1 MADERGTYRE
11 IEHTAD
17 VGIEV
22 TADNLPA
29 LFASAGE
36 ALYALIADPTTIKSH
51 ETINISATGD
61 NPEHLLHAW
70 LCELL
75 ALFNVQGFVGKH
87 CEIARVSDGQVQGQ
101 VSGEKLDLNRLED
114 CLWEIP
120 RQGGMRVPGRIYA
133 SEKLMAGLRSDNS
146 LKQVMNVA
154 HLPGIVGYSL
164 AMPDIHWGYGF
175 PIGGVA
181 AVSVDEGVISPGGVG
196 YDINCGV
203 RLVKTGLVFEQIKD
217 KLTRVV
223 ESLFSVIPAGVGSEG
238 TIAKLSKQDEKRL
251 LREGARWAVTEGY
264 GSQEDLSRME
274 EGGRLGLA
282 DAELISDRALERG
295 LKQVGTLGSGN
306 HFLEI
311 ERVEEIYLPQ
321 AADTFGLFPDQVVI
335 LIHTGSRGLG
345 YQTCEDSLKVMNK
358 AMSAYGI
365 SLPDRQLA
373 CTPIQSPEGQD
384 YLAAMAGAANYAWA
398 NRQVIMSQA
407 EKGFMKALNINPKEL
422 GLSLLYDVCHNI
434 AKVEEHTV
442 DGKKRRLCV
451 HRKGATRGFAPG
463 HPQIPADYQKIG
475 QPVLIPGD
483 MGRYSYLLVGTESA
497 MEKTFG
503 STCHGAGRVMSRAQ
517 SKKQSQAI
525 NIDQEMARRGVVA
538 RYQGRGTMAEEMPH
552 AYKDVSDVV
561 ETMDHAG
568 ISKRVARFR
577 PVGVIKG

>member
-1 MADERGTYRE
+1 
-11 IEHTAD
+11 
-17 VGIEV
+17 V
-22 TADNLPA
+22 
-29 LFASAGE
+29 SAE
-36 ALYALIADPTTIKSH
+36 AIK
-51 ETINISATGD
+51 
-61 NPEHLLHAW
+61 
-70 LCELL
+70 
-75 ALFNVQGFVGKH
+75 
-87 CEIARVSDGQVQGQ
+87 
-101 VSGEKLDLNRLED
+101 LNRLEEY
-114 CLWEIP
+114 LWEIP

-133 SEKLMAGLRSDNS
+133 SEKLMVDLKDDNS
-146 LKQVMNVA
+146 LRQVMNVA

-203 RLVKTGLVFEQIKD
+203 RLVKTGLVFENIKD

-223 ESLFSVIPAGVGSEG
+223 EALFSLIPSGVGSEG
-238 TIAKLSKQDEKRL
+238 AIAKLSKQDEKRL
-251 LREGARWAVTEGY
+251 LREGARWAVSEGY
-264 GSQEDLSRME
+264 GRQDDLSYME
-274 EGGRLGLA
+274 EGGRLATA
-282 DAELISDRALERG
+282 DALISDRALERG
-295 LKQVGTLGSGN
+295 LRQVGTLGSGN

-311 ERVEEIYLPQ
+311 GRVEEIYQPQ
-321 AADTFGLFPDQVVI
+321 VADTLGLFPDQIVI

-345 YQTCEDSLKVMNK
+345 YQICEDSLKVMSK
-358 AMSAYGI
+358 AMTKYGI

-384 YLAAMAGAANYAWA
+384 YLAAMAAAANYAWA
-398 NRQVIMSQA
+398 NRQVIMSRA
-407 EKGFMKALNINPKEL
+407 EAAFMKALNIGPKDL
-422 GLSLLYDVCHNI
+422 GFSLLYDVCHNI
-434 AKVEEHTV
+434 AKIEDHVV

-451 HRKGATRGFAPG
+451 HRKGATRAFAPG
-463 HPQIPADYQKIG
+463 HPQIPADYQNIG

-483 MGRYSYLLVGTESA
+483 MGRYSYLSVGTETA

-503 STCHGAGRVMSRAQ
+503 STCHGAGRIMSRAQ

-552 AYKDVSDVV
+552 AYKDVADVV
-561 ETMDHAG
+561 ETMDRAG
-568 ISKRVARFR
+568 VSKRVARFR

>member
-1 MADERGTYRE
+1 M
-11 IEHTAD
+11 
-17 VGIEV
+17 
-22 TADNLPA
+22 
-29 LFASAGE
+29 SAE
-36 ALYALIADPTTIKSH
+36 AIK
-51 ETINISATGD
+51 
-61 NPEHLLHAW
+61 
-70 LCELL
+70 
-75 ALFNVQGFVGKH
+75 
-87 CEIARVSDGQVQGQ
+87 
-101 VSGEKLDLNRLED
+101 LNRLEEY
-114 CLWEIP
+114 LWEIP

-133 SEKLMAGLRSDNS
+133 SEKLMVDLKDDNS
-146 LKQVMNVA
+146 LRQVMNVA

-203 RLVKTGLVFEQIKD
+203 RLVKTGLVFENIKD

-223 ESLFSVIPAGVGSEG
+223 EALFSLIPSGVGSEG
-238 TIAKLSKQDEKRL
+238 AIAKLSKQDEKRL
-251 LREGARWAVTEGY
+251 LREGARWAVSEGY
-264 GSQEDLSRME
+264 GRQDDLSYME
-274 EGGRLGLA
+274 EGGRLATA
-282 DAELISDRALERG
+282 DALISDRALERG
-295 LKQVGTLGSGN
+295 LRQVGTLGSGN

-311 ERVEEIYLPQ
+311 GRVEEIYQPQ
-321 AADTFGLFPDQVVI
+321 VADTLGLFPDQIVI

-345 YQTCEDSLKVMNK
+345 YQICEDSLKVMSK
-358 AMSAYGI
+358 AMTKYGI

-384 YLAAMAGAANYAWA
+384 YLAAMAAAANYAWA
-398 NRQVIMSQA
+398 NRQVIMSRA
-407 EKGFMKALNINPKEL
+407 EAAFMKALNIGPKDL
-422 GLSLLYDVCHNI
+422 GFSLLYDVCHNI
-434 AKVEEHTV
+434 AKIEDHVV

-451 HRKGATRGFAPG
+451 HRKGATRAFAPG
-463 HPQIPADYQKIG
+463 HPQIPADYQNIG

-483 MGRYSYLLVGTESA
+483 MGRYSYLSVGTETA

-503 STCHGAGRVMSRAQ
+503 STCHGAGRIMSRAQ

-552 AYKDVSDVV
+552 AYKDVADVV
-561 ETMDHAG
+561 ETMDRAG
-568 ISKRVARFR
+568 VSKRVARFR